1 MHKCPA
7 VDTVKKAIGDAAD
20 IAFLAR

>member
-7 VDTVKKAIGDAAD
+7 VDTVKKAIDDAAD
-20 IAFLAR
+20 IAFFAY